1 MSKNILCIVG
11 TRPEAIKMA
20 PVISTLKLADW
31 CAVRVI
37 ATAQHRDMLD
47 QSLGVFGIEPDIDL
61 NLMAPNQSLADL
73 TIRALAGL
81 DRILATEAPSAV
93 LAQGDTTTVLATA
106 LACFY
111 RRVPFCHV
119 EAGLRTFDMSN
130 PFPEEFNR
138 VTAGQTAAL
147 HFAPTE
153 AARQN
158 LLKERI
164 PAERILVTGNTVI
177 DALLSIAD
185 GAPVFPY
192 AAVSGRRLV
201 LVTLHRRENFGEPL
215 QRILSAILRLASEN
229 SDVEVVLPVHP
240 NPNVKEAVHR
250 ILGRHERITLISPLD
265 YLGFVSAMKA
275 ADIILSDSGGVQE
288 EAPALGKPI
297 LVLRDTTERP
307 EAIAAGVAR
316 LVGSDPERIV
326 GEAQALLRDPRHYRS
341 MAKGGSPYGDGRA
354 AGRIADALFNLVMSG
369 PVDCNV

>member
-1 MSKNILCIVG
+1 
-11 TRPEAIKMA
+11 
-20 PVISTLKLADW
+20 
-31 CAVRVI
+31 
-37 ATAQHRDMLD
+37 
-47 QSLGVFGIEPDIDL
+47 
-61 NLMAPNQSLADL
+61 
-73 TIRALAGL
+73 
-81 DRILATEAPSAV
+81 
-93 LAQGDTTTVLATA
+93 
-106 LACFY
+106 
-111 RRVPFCHV
+111 V
-119 EAGLRTFDMSN
+119 EAGLRTFDMRN

-138 VTAGQTAAL
+138 VTVGQTAAL

-158 LLKERI
+158 LLNERI
-164 PAERILVTGNTVI
+164 PAERILVTGNTVV

-185 GAPVFPY
+185 TAPVFPY
-192 AAVSGRRLV
+192 AAVPGRRLV
-201 LVTLHRRENFGEPL
+201 LATLHRRENFGEPL
-215 QRILSAILRLASEN
+215 QRILSAILRLVSEN

-250 ILGRHERITLISPLD
+250 ILGQHERIKLISPLD

-275 ADIILSDSGGVQE
+275 ADVILSDSGGVQE

-326 GEAQALLRDPRHYRS
+326 GETQALLRDPRHYQS

-354 AGRIADALFNLVMSG
+354 AGRIADALFSLVMSG
-369 PVDCNV
+369 PAECNG

>member
-1 MSKNILCIVG
+1 
-11 TRPEAIKMA
+11 
-20 PVISTLKLADW
+20 
-31 CAVRVI
+31 
-37 ATAQHRDMLD
+37 
-47 QSLGVFGIEPDIDL
+47 
-61 NLMAPNQSLADL
+61 
-73 TIRALAGL
+73 LAGL
-81 DRILATEAPSAV
+81 DRVLAAEAPSAV

-119 EAGLRTFDMSN
+119 EAGLRTFDIRN

-153 AARQN
+153 AARHN
-158 LLKERI
+158 LLSERI

-177 DALLSIAD
+177 DALLSIANA
-185 GAPVFPY
+185 APVFPH
-192 AAVSGRRLV
+192 AAVPGRRLV
-201 LVTLHRRENFGEPL
+201 LATLHRRENFGEPL
-215 QRILSAILRLASEN
+215 QRILSAILRLVSEN

-240 NPNVKEAVHR
+240 NPNVKEAVHL
-250 ILGRHERITLISPLD
+250 ILAQHERIKLISPLD

-316 LVGSDPERIV
+316 LVGSDPERII
-326 GEAQALLRDPRHYRS
+326 GETQALLRDPWHYQS
-341 MAKGGSPYGDGRA
+341 MTKGGSPYGDGRA
-354 AGRIADALFNLVMSG
+354 AGRIADALFNLVMGG
-369 PVDCNV
+369 PADRKG